1 MSSSQT
7 QVLIAGAGPAGLVL
21 ALTLIKNGI
30 SVRIIDKEYK
40 YCVGQRGAGI
50 MPRSLELYNFLGI
63 LPDIQTKALL
73 PPEIKVYKLPGGK
86 EVLKTFRV
94 DAPLDPTPSIPYIN
108 VYVLGQSHVESILR
122 SHLAQYGCHVELGTE
137 LQMFEQYT
145 DHVVAQVARKVGDGE
160 EPETITARW
169 LVGTDG
175 ARGIVRKKLGLS
187 FLGETRGIEEH
198 FVIGDVKIKGI
209 GEEYK
214 WHSWGDMST
223 RMLML
228 RQTEEEGLYQLLGAG
243 QIDHARVAS
252 NREDLVRFLR
262 EASGR
267 NDLELT
273 EIVWLSEYTP
283 NIRMVNKFGE
293 GRVFV
298 AGDAA
303 HVHSPTGGQ
312 GLNSS
317 VQDSFNLG
325 WKLALVEKGLASPSL
340 LDTYT
345 EERLPV
351 VAQMLKKTG
360 ELLDKTVGIKN
371 NAGHEAAWQ
380 RGGPLKQLGVNYRWS
395 SIVLDERTP
404 VGSEDKEHLICNAY
418 GGGDG
423 ICAGDRAP
431 DVPGL
436 VSVKTKIETLVL
448 DGQTTSLFRIFSPSA
463 HTVIIF
469 APNIDAAAPIIEAVK
484 PYPQQVLRSVL
495 ILPAGQTGE
504 NTGAVADIVLSDRDG
519 HAYGGYAIARDGIT
533 VVIVRP
539 DGVIGGI
546 VFGREGVRRYFKT
559 AFSAAV

>member
-1 MSSSQT
+1 MSSVQT

-21 ALTLIKNGI
+21 ALTLLKNGI
-30 SVRIIDKEYK
+30 LVRIIDKEPK
-40 YCVGQRGAGI
+40 FRVGQRGAGI
-50 MPRSLELYNFLGI
+50 MPRSLELYNLLGI
-63 LPDIQTKALL
+63 LPDIQARARA
-73 PPEIKVYKLPGGK
+73 PPEVKVYKLPGGK
-86 EVLKTFRV
+86 EVLKTFLIDV
-94 DAPLDPTPSIPYIN
+94 PVDPTPSIPYIN
-108 VYVLGQSHVESILR
+108 IYALGQSHVESILR
-122 SHLAQYGCHVELGTE
+122 SHLAQYGCQVELGIE
-137 LQMFEQYT
+137 LQTFEQYT
-145 DHVVAQVARKVGDGE
+145 DHVVAQVSRKVGDGE
-160 EPETITARW
+160 EPEAITARW
-169 LVGTDG
+169 LVGADG

-187 FLGETRGIEEH
+187 FLGETRGTKEH
-198 FVIGDVKIKGI
+198 FVIGDLKIKGL
-209 GEEYK
+209 GDKYD
-214 WHSWGDMST
+214 WHLWGDMST

-228 RQTEEEGLYQLLGAG
+228 RQTEEKELYQLLGAG

-252 NREDLVRFLR
+252 NREDLIRFLR
-262 EASGR
+262 EASDR
-267 NDLELT
+267 NDFELT

-293 GRVFV
+293 GRVFI

-351 VAQMLKKTG
+351 IAQMLKKTG
-360 ELLDKTVGIKN
+360 ELLDKTVDIKVN
-371 NAGHEAAWQ
+371 GGHETAWR

-404 VGSEDKEHLICNAY
+404 VGSEDKESLICNAY

-431 DVPGL
+431 DAPGL
-436 VSVKTKIETLVL
+436 VSVKAKIETLVL
-448 DGQTTSLFRIFSPSA
+448 DGETTSLFRIFSPST

-469 APNIDAAAPIIEAVK
+469 APNIDAAASITEAMK

-504 NTGAVADIVLSDRDG
+504 NTGAMADIVLSDRDG
-519 HAYGGYAIARDGIT
+519 HAYEGYAISGDGIT

-539 DGVIGGI
+539 DGVIGGV
-546 VFGREGVRRYFKT
+546 VFGREGVQRYFKT
-559 AFSAAV
+559 VFSG